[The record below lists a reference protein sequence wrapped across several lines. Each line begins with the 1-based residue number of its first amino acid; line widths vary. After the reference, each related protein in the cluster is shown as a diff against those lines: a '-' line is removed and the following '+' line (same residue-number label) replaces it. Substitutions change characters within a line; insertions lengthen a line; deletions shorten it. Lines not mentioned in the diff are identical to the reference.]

1 MSLHVLFWYTTMI
14 FPYKSYHKSLNDII
28 MMLLQSTM
36 SYERE
41 TAYKIIM
48 YIILND
54 ENQSFNV

>member
-1 MSLHVLFWYTTMI
+1 
-14 FPYKSYHKSLNDII
+14 